1 MKQNWTLDELID
13 TWLVKGQDLAFVQ
26 RHKTPTNQL
35 VVALLLKY
43 FQTTGRFPYR
53 RRDIPR
59 AAIDFIS
66 RQLQIEAILLDKY
79 SWRGR
84 TIKYH
89 RRTIRDYLGFR
100 EGTVADG
107 ERMAEWLVN
116 NVVADESKVDRLM
129 AAVYERYRQEKIE
142 PPTAGRVE
150 RIVRSAQRRYSDR
163 FCIEIAAKLPS
174 ETKAALDQLLK
185 REPDD
190 QGHIAGY
197 SPFARLKRDAG
208 NVSLKSIKKE
218 AAKLT
223 TIHAVQLPTDLFDNI
238 PAHIIELFRSRV
250 AVERPREVLR
260 HPKPRRYTMLA
271 AFCYLRGREIIDNLV
286 ELFINIIKKIE
297 KNAENTMLKQLL
309 EEVHRVQGK
318 KRLLVDIARA
328 SVADPDQTVR
338 DTIYPVAD
346 PDTLQHIIDEW
357 ESEHGYEVELRR
369 VARQSYA
376 RHYRRMV
383 PPLLQS
389 LQIQSDTDPLQP
401 LMQAVALIQRYVGT
415 GYTYYPDEESVPL
428 VDVVPA
434 AWQPLVVQHN
444 GSGQQRINRISYEL
458 CIFQAL
464 REQLRCRA
472 AYVDGANR
480 FRNPKDDLP
489 QDFDEK
495 KDDYY
500 AALQQPQDAKTFVN
514 QLRQQMA
521 DALHMLD
528 RGFNDNQWLAIDEH
542 RKHPLRLT
550 PLPAQDDPVH
560 IRLLKQAIQE
570 RWSQTPLL
578 DMLKET
584 EMRVG
589 LTDHFHTSGSDVRM
603 DEETQRRNL
612 LLCLYALGTNAGYKR
627 MGGVSS
633 DALRHMRR
641 RYVTKQNL
649 RAAIGAVVNATLAER
664 APYIWG
670 EATTACAA
678 DSKKFAAWDQNLLTE
693 WHIRYRGP
701 GIMVYWHIDKKAA
714 CIHSQVKR
722 CSSSEVA
729 AMIEGVLHH
738 CTEMSVDK
746 NYVDTHGQS
755 SVAFA
760 FCHLLGFDLL
770 PRLQPMSRQK
780 LYKPYRTNDEFTNL
794 TPILTR
800 PIRWELIAE
809 HYDEMVRYATALR
822 LGTAEAEAILQRFTK
837 HGVQHPTYKALVEL
851 GKAKKSI
858 FLCRYLSSLELRREI
873 HEGLNVVENWNSA
886 NGFIY
891 FARGSEIRTNDR
903 ESQEISVLALHLL
916 QASMVYI
923 NTLMIQRVLREPEW
937 ENRLLPEDLR
947 ALTPL
952 IYDHVNPYGHFD
964 LDLGTRLQLD

>member
-1 MKQNWTLDELID
+1 
-13 TWLVKGQDLAFVQ
+13 
-26 RHKTPTNQL
+26 
-35 VVALLLKY
+35 
-43 FQTTGRFPYR
+43 
-53 RRDIPR
+53 
-59 AAIDFIS
+59 
-66 RQLQIEAILLDKY
+66 
-79 SWRGR
+79 
-84 TIKYH
+84 
-89 RRTIRDYLGFR
+89 
-100 EGTVADG
+100 
-107 ERMAEWLVN
+107 
-116 NVVADESKVDRLM
+116 
-129 AAVYERYRQEKIE
+129 
-142 PPTAGRVE
+142 
-150 RIVRSAQRRYSDR
+150 
-163 FCIEIAAKLPS
+163 
-174 ETKAALDQLLK
+174 
-185 REPDD
+185 
-190 QGHIAGY
+190 
-197 SPFARLKRDAG
+197 
-208 NVSLKSIKKE
+208 
-218 AAKLT
+218 
-223 TIHAVQLPTDLFDNI
+223 
-238 PAHIIELFRSRV
+238 
-250 AVERPREVLR
+250 
-260 HPKPRRYTMLA
+260 
-271 AFCYLRGREIIDNLV
+271 
-286 ELFINIIKKIE
+286 
-297 KNAENTMLKQLL
+297 
-309 EEVHRVQGK
+309 
-318 KRLLVDIARA
+318 
-328 SVADPDQTVR
+328 
-338 DTIYPVAD
+338 
-346 PDTLQHIIDEW
+346 
-357 ESEHGYEVELRR
+357 
-369 VARQSYA
+369 
-376 RHYRRMV
+376 
-383 PPLLQS
+383 
-389 LQIQSDTDPLQP
+389 
-401 LMQAVALIQRYVGT
+401 
-415 GYTYYPDEESVPL
+415 
-428 VDVVPA
+428 
-434 AWQPLVVQHN
+434 
-444 GSGQQRINRISYEL
+444 
-458 CIFQAL
+458 
-464 REQLRCRA
+464 
-472 AYVDGANR
+472 
-480 FRNPKDDLP
+480 
-489 QDFDEK
+489 
-495 KDDYY
+495 
-500 AALQQPQDAKTFVN
+500 
-514 QLRQQMA
+514 
-521 DALHMLD
+521 
-528 RGFNDNQWLAIDEH
+528 
-542 RKHPLRLT
+542 
-550 PLPAQDDPVH
+550 
-560 IRLLKQAIQE
+560 
-570 RWSQTPLL
+570 
-578 DMLKET
+578 
-584 EMRVG
+584 
-589 LTDHFHTSGSDVRM
+589 
-603 DEETQRRNL
+603 
-612 LLCLYALGTNAGYKR
+612 
-627 MGGVSS
+627 
-633 DALRHMRR
+633 
-641 RYVTKQNL
+641 
-649 RAAIGAVVNATLAER
+649 R